1 MTSSNWVSGFRL
13 GCCAVIIALGGCS
26 TLDPDGEWRGTPEA
40 RLRSCQAMFGSA
52 SFTVRDQVAISTG
65 VAPSAPAVTAGQ
77 CPGPSA
83 SASGELTAHPAQ
95 APEPKAGHSPRVLTR
110 QETER
115 VDQEVEQAYTAG
127 KFRDALSLLEPLLD
141 NSPHQAPRW
150 LRKANALHR
159 LEQFGDAAAAYR
171 RADEL
176 ASQAISQSRESL
188 PSMVEVK
195 SKANANLAILGI
207 DQARRALDALGPAE
221 SDPVAAA
228 HRRRI
233 EAALR
238 AVVGQT
244 PEPAVMTPS
253 GASIRPAAFHRTSAS
268 DSAESVV
275 SPVRKTVPLAHGAD
289 HLRSEQVESPAPAT
303 RPSVEM
309 IRGLTSR

>member
-1 MTSSNWVSGFRL
+1 MTSSNWINGFRL
-13 GCCAVIIALGGCS
+13 GCCAVLITLGGCS

-40 RLRSCQAMFGSA
+40 RLRSCQAMFGGA
-52 SFTVRDQVAISTG
+52 SFPVRDQVAISTG
-65 VAPSAPAVTAGQ
+65 VAPIAPAVTAGQ
-77 CPGPSA
+77 CPVPSA
-83 SASGELTAHPAQ
+83 SASGELPAQPAQ
-95 APEPKAGHSPRVLTR
+95 APEPKAAHSPRILTR
-110 QETER
+110 QEFER
-115 VDQEVEQAYTAG
+115 IDQEVERAYTAG
-127 KFRDALSLLEPLLD
+127 KFQDALGLLEPLLD
-141 NSPHQAPRW
+141 NSPHHAPRW

-159 LEQFGDAAAAYR
+159 LEKLGDAAVAYR

-176 ASQAISQSRESL
+176 ASQAIAQSRESL

-207 DQARRALDALGPAE
+207 DQARRALDALGSADT
-221 SDPVAAA
+221 DPIAAA

-253 GASIRPAAFHRTSAS
+253 GASIRPSTFQRMSAQ
-268 DSAESVV
+268 DSAGSLV
-275 SPVRKTVPLAHGAD
+275 SPIRTTVQPAHVAD
-289 HLRSEQVESPAPAT
+289 HMRSEQIESFAPAT